1 MTYVQGVMGGD
12 GVQTTEQV
20 QSKGSPDKLGELKN
34 RVKKKQSEVA
44 TPVKKKVSNDKVQ
57 EVETE

>member
-12 GVQTTEQV
+12 GVQTTEQT

-34 RVKKKQSEVA
+34 LLRR
-44 TPVKKKVSNDKVQ
+44 SNPR
-57 EVETE
+57 